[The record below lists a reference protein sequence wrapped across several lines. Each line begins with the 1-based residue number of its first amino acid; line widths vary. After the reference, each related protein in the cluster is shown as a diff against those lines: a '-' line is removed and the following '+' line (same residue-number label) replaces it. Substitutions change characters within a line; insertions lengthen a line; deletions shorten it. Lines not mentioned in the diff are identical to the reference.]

1 MIVRARVRPPRLG
14 HKREMLQSIL
24 QGGARVEEWLN
35 MGDSALVALTLL
47 NLTAYLVAPNA
58 LL

>member
-14 HKREMLQSIL
+14 YEGEMLQSIL

-35 MGDSALVALTLL
+35 MGGSTSVALTLL

>member
-14 HKREMLQSIL
+14 YERDVAIHF
-24 QGGARVEEWLN
+24 ARGKLN
-35 MGDSALVALTLL
+35 MGQCFGGFGSAESRS
-47 NLTAYLVAPNA
+47 LVAPNA

>member
-14 HKREMLQSIL
+14 YEREMLKSIL
-24 QGGARVEEWLN
+24 QGGARVEELN

-47 NLTAYLVAPNA
+47 NLAA
-58 LL
+58 

>member
-14 HKREMLQSIL
+14 YKREMLQTIL

-35 MGDSALVALTLL
+35 MGGTALVALTLL
-47 NLTAYLVAPNA
+47 NLSLPRGT
-58 LL
+58 